1 MRITNDMLT
10 RQVLRDITLVMSKMQ
25 KTQSQ
30 ISSAKKIEKPS
41 DDPVGITQLL
51 AYKTDSAQGQQYTNS
66 IASCL
71 NWLNSTSTTL
81 TSVEDNLLSIIDLA
95 NQANTG
101 LISAE
106 DRSALAEQVDQYLE
120 EAYSLANTKTEG
132 KSLFGGTQTLTQPFT
147 ATREEKWAGEDP
159 PTGKITGVTSGANIN
174 NEILRTIGKDQTV
187 QVNSKGGEL
196 FSPGA
201 GSNMFDNII
210 ALRNALE
217 DPDFDSGAVSG
228 ITTALEDIFNR
239 VVNENA
245 IVGAKINRLET
256 TRERLNFESLSL
268 TERISDIGDTD
279 IAKAFLEYQVQKNIY
294 DASLSVGS
302 QLIQNSLVDYL

>member
-1 MRITNDMLT
+1 MRITSDMLT
-10 RQVLRDITLVMSKMQ
+10 RQVLRDLTTVMSKMQ

-71 NWLNSTSTTL
+71 DWLNSTSTTL
-81 TSVEDNLLSIIDLA
+81 TSVEDNLLSIIDVA
-95 NQANTG
+95 NQGNTG
-101 LISAE
+101 LLSVQ
-106 DRSALAEQVDQYLE
+106 DRSALAEQVNQYLE

-132 KSLFGGTQTLTQPFT
+132 KSLFGGTQTLSEPFT
-147 ATREEKWAGEDP
+147 ATRDAA
-159 PTGKITGVTSGANIN
+159 GKITVVAVSSPANID

-210 ALRNALE
+210 ALRDALE
-217 DPDFDSGAVSG
+217 DPDFDSQAVSG
-228 ITTALEDIFNR
+228 IITSLETIFNR

-245 IVGAKINRLET
+245 VFGAKINRLEST
-256 TRERLNFESLSL
+256 QERIQLESLSL

-279 IAKAFLEYQVQKNIY
+279 IAKAFLEYQAQKNIY

-302 QLIQNSLVDYL
+302 QLIQRSLVDYL